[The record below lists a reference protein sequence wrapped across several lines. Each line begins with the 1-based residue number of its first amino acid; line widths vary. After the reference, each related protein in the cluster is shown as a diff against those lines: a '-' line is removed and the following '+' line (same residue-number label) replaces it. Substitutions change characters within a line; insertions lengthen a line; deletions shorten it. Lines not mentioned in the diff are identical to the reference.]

1 MSTLLV
7 AELVLACV
15 LLAILLL
22 VVGMIW
28 RRRAIASGY
37 PMALAAVSRDGR
49 RWRLGLLRLGPTT
62 LGWYPVVATSTRPRL
77 EWDRAHLELSTPTD
91 ETVSIPGL
99 SDAVRV
105 DVGDHATSAST
116 PLAVE
121 RGNYMAMRSWLESSP
136 PGQDVNVA

>member
-49 RWRLGLLRLGPTT
+49 
-62 LGWYPVVATSTRPRL
+62 PR
-77 EWDRAHLELSTPTD
+77 
-91 ETVSIPGL
+91 
-99 SDAVRV
+99 
-105 DVGDHATSAST
+105 
-116 PLAVE
+116 
-121 RGNYMAMRSWLESSP
+121 
-136 PGQDVNVA
+136 